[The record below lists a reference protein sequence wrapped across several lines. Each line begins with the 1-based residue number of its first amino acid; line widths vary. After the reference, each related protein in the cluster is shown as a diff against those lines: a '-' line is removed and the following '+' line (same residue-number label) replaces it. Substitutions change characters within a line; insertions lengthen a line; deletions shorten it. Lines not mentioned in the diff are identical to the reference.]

1 MLKERIKVFMQ
12 KSMLLLYSQIFDM
25 SIQRVDEYRVFGQ
38 SNYAVRRLNRVFKI
52 DRRILD
58 IDYANSKNS
67 LSSDTKRPSLDTIQK
82 IISNYQE
89 QEEVKVKAPSPLKR

>member
-1 MLKERIKVFMQ
+1 
-12 KSMLLLYSQIFDM
+12 M

-67 LSSDTKRPSLDTIQK
+67 LSSDTKRPSLDTIS
-82 IISNYQE
+82 IYQE